1 MSVQPEESDEEEGA
15 AATDHNDDAK
25 VLGKDAEDDEDAREV
40 LKLEAL
46 PNTQPP
52 GLPLTTSP
60 SLPPP
65 PPPPAWPFLCPQH
78 LTLPGL
84 APLVTQVAHTPSR
97 PFPALSLVEK

>member
-60 SLPPP
+60 LSLP
-65 PPPPAWPFLCPQH
+65 
-78 LTLPGL
+78 LPGPSSS
-84 APLVTQVAHTPSR
+84 APSISPCR
-97 PFPALSLVEK
+97 PCPTGHPGRPHAIPPISALLIGREIN

>member
-15 AATDHNDDAK
+15 AATDHNDDAE

-60 SLPPP
+60 LSL
-65 PPPPAWPFLCPQH
+65 L
-78 LTLPGL
+78 LPGPSSS
-84 APLVTQVAHTPSR
+84 APSISPCR
-97 PFPALSLVEK
+97 PCPTGHPGRPHAIPPISTLLIGREIN

>member
-1 MSVQPEESDEEEGA
+1 MDDEEAG
-15 AATDHNDDAK
+15 
-25 VLGKDAEDDEDAREV
+25 EV

-60 SLPPP
+60 SLPSSPL
-65 PPPPAWPFLCPQH
+65 PPPAL
-78 LTLPGL
+78 LPLLPPASTKTGL
-84 APLVTQVAHTPSR
+84 APLVTRVAHTPSR